1 MGKETVELSI
11 LYADLDNFK
20 YYNDAF
26 GHDVGDFV
34 LVQFA
39 DLLKKICG
47 KDGYVVRY
55 GGDEFLVV
63 IHSVDRA
70 VIEGAAK
77 GIYNI
82 LEYERG
88 FADKISIMLGREVSI
103 PEEKY
108 VSCSIGI
115 SGVVITPDDSP
126 REKISDTIKR
136 ADKMMYRIK
145 KTVKHRYVF
154 FDDIK

>member
-1 MGKETVELSI
+1 
-11 LYADLDNFK
+11 
-20 YYNDAF
+20 
-26 GHDVGDFV
+26 
-34 LVQFA
+34 
-39 DLLKKICG
+39 
-47 KDGYVVRY
+47 
-55 GGDEFLVV
+55 
-63 IHSVDRA
+63 
-70 VIEGAAK
+70 
-77 GIYNI
+77 
-82 LEYERG
+82 
-88 FADKISIMLGREVSI
+88 MLGREVSI

>member
-1 MGKETVELSI
+1 MSI

-26 GHDVGDFV
+26 GHDIGDFI

-39 DLLKKICG
+39 DLLNKICG
-47 KDGYVVRY
+47 PDGYVVRY

-77 GIYNI
+77 EIYNI
-82 LEYERG
+82 LREERG
-88 FADKISIMLGREVSI
+88 FSI
-103 PEEKY
+103 
-108 VSCSIGI
+108 
-115 SGVVITPDDSP
+115 
-126 REKISDTIKR
+126 
-136 ADKMMYRIK
+136 
-145 KTVKHRYVF
+145 VF
-154 FDDIK
+154 